1 MGTAIF
7 CRIRNSFIFLVYH
20 CVFGKLI
27 LIKMGGSDLE
37 WLINGLISK
46 IVVVIIEIILLL
58 IIKRKIKYK
67 TSFVLLYLMKIIL
80 DLYVVYTY
88 VSRIQI
94 VSNT

>member
-1 MGTAIF
+1 
-7 CRIRNSFIFLVYH
+7 
-20 CVFGKLI
+20 
-27 LIKMGGSDLE
+27 MGGSDLE

>member
-1 MGTAIF
+1 M
-7 CRIRNSFIFLVYH
+7 
-20 CVFGKLI
+20 
-27 LIKMGGSDLE
+27 E

-67 TSFVLLYLMKIIL
+67 TSFVLLYFLKIIL